1 MPYKVEVVRRLGPRR
16 NAECFEFEPL
26 DGMNGFNNR
35 LLLEPIGR
43 IPSSGHEVVYHQ
55 CQEAPAM
62 PAGLNEWKPR
72 KTRGGSCHGM

>member
-1 MPYKVEVVRRLGPRR
+1 
-16 NAECFEFEPL
+16 
-26 DGMNGFNNR
+26 MNGFNNR